1 MDFISQLI
9 EQNTVRAIAINQV
22 LVKNETQL
30 HHIEKEQESMDQQNT
45 YISQILNSWSSFLNR
60 IWNYSGKKL
69 LSPLKSQFIKEN
81 NTEKQLVSLESEDV
95 INSKESLSTEEL
107 TYLEKMAPLKEMT
120 KNISQNLDRQ
130 NEMLHHI
137 KNKNVILEN
146 QIQDNQNKIK
156 QILES

>member
-30 HHIEKEQESMDQQNT
+30 QHIEKEQESMDQQNT

-81 NTEKQLVSLESEDV
+81 NTEKPLVSFESEDV
-95 INSKESLSTEEL
+95 INSKESLTTEEL

-120 KNISQNLDRQ
+120 KNISKNLDRQ